1 MEAPRGSRLNST
13 GASISTAND
22 AIVSSSAGGVTAEE
36 GVSEVDLD
44 MNLLLQVE
52 SSANNESVNDSIDRC
67 MDD

>member
-13 GASISTAND
+13 GTSVSAVASS
-22 AIVSSSAGGVTAEE
+22 VPSSNAGGDHVEE
-36 GVSEVDLD
+36 GVSDVDLD